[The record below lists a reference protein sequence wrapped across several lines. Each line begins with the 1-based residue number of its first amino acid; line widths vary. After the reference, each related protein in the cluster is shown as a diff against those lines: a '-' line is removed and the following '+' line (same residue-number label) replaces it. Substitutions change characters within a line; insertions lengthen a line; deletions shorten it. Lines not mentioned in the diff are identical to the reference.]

1 MNTEKQAR
9 LEIPSKNR
17 KDLQT
22 QVTRIKQTLHKVL
35 DQNIFLPEKNLI
47 VIREQIIT
55 IVLGFPA
62 FLASITTIVL
72 SVIGDFRG
80 GGGTGS
86 SPPKD
91 KGALKKWLDSL
102 ADALKR
108 VAGKAVVALPAIVG
122 SVVVRF

>member
-22 QVTRIKQTLHKVL
+22 QVTRIKQTLDKVL

-55 IVLGFPA
+55 IVLGFSA

-72 SVIGDFRG
+72 SVIGDFGG